1 MEKVM
6 DTVTRVEIFVHVG

>member
-6 DTVTRVEIFVHVG
+6 DTVRRVEIFVHVG